1 MARQHTEERSQAA
14 GVVAA
19 CVFDGGLPEP
29 LRARLAQGA
38 MPLRL
43 PVAVAAAVGHVAG
56 VAQGVEEGP
65 PSGAGA
71 LATWAWWH
79 ACLTGADG
87 QALGPER
94 VQAVAAAVLR
104 LLGPAP
110 AAGEAMRAGIARLAG
125 QAAGQPHE

>member
-19 CVFDGGLPEP
+19 CVFDGGLPEE
-29 LRARLAQGA
+29 LRTRLAQGA
-38 MPLRL
+38 MALRL
-43 PVAVAAAVGHVAG
+43 PTAVAAAVGHVAG
-56 VAQGVEEGP
+56 VAQGVADGP
-65 PSGAGA
+65 PAEAGA

-79 ACLTGADG
+79 AALTGGEG

-94 VQAVAAAVLR
+94 VRAVAGAVLR

-110 AAGEAMRAGIARLAG
+110 AAGEAMRAGLARLA
-125 QAAGQPHE
+125 AGAGDA

>member
-14 GVVAA
+14 GVICAV
-19 CVFDGGLPEP
+19 CYDGGLPEP
-29 LRARLAQGA
+29 LRVRLAQGA

-43 PVAVAAAVGHVAG
+43 SAAAAFAVGHVAG
-56 VAQGVEEGP
+56 VAPGVEDGP
-65 PSGAGA
+65 PADAGP

-94 VQAVAAAVLR
+94 VRAVAAAVLR

-110 AAGEAMRAGIARLAG
+110 AAGEAMRAGLARLAG
-125 QAAGQPHE
+125 GQTHE

>member
-1 MARQHTEERSQAA
+1 MGRQHTEERSQAA

-29 LRARLAQGA
+29 LRVRLAHGA
-38 MPLRL
+38 MVLRL
-43 PVAVAAAVGHVAG
+43 PVAVAAAVGHVAS
-56 VAQGVEEGP
+56 VEPVGEDELPTDSGP
-65 PSGAGA
+65 

-87 QALGPER
+87 RELGPER
-94 VQAVAAAVLR
+94 VRAVAAAVLR

-110 AAGEAMRAGIARLAG
+110 AGGEAMRAGIVRLAAG
-125 QAAGQPHE
+125 QAHE